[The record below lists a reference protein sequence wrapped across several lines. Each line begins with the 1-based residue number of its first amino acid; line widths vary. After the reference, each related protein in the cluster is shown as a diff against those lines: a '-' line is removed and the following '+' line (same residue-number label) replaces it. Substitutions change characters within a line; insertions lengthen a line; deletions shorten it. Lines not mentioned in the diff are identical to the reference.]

1 VTWHK
6 CDVRIQCSPR
16 LRSIGTKHGEAA
28 QQRATLAWLA
38 VLAVNAEHDCDGR
51 LEPMYADLGYLATYC
66 PALPGLQLRQAIE
79 HLSDA
84 ALIDRAADGALHIPG
99 WDETWRCTKTS
110 TARVRL
116 HRQLKAAR
124 EGKTGKAGRSRDL
137 PANPR
142 QANGSE
148 GPDQ

>member
-1 VTWHK
+1 MTWHK

-16 LRSIGTKHGEAA
+16 LRSIGTNHGEAA

-38 VLAVNAEHDCDGR
+38 VLAVNAEHDCEGR
-51 LEPMYADLGYLATYC
+51 LDPMYADLGYLATYC
-66 PALPGLQLRQAIE
+66 PAVPVLQLRQALE
-79 HLSDA
+79 YLAAA
-84 ALIDRAADGALHIPG
+84 ALIDVAPDGAMQIPG

-116 HRQLKAAR
+116 HRQLKAER
-124 EGKTGKAGRSRDL
+124 EGKAGKAGRAREL
-137 PANPR
+137 PAKPR

-148 GPDQ
+148 GGE